1 MRSRGLVVAIAVV
14 LAVLAAVGVI
24 VYTNQVR
31 DEVTTQDTVPVLVAN
46 QDIPANTSLDPLI
59 EQGVFEFV
67 RVPETALV
75 AGAVTS
81 QDELVGQS
89 TVAPIFARE
98 QIPTSRLSSGERDV
112 SFQGVSDGHIGV
124 AMSLEAPRGGAGVVQ
139 SGDSVA
145 VYATFAEGTPV
156 LRDDLEKLLTPQLID
171 QFIELQL
178 GGNAPTNTD
187 KAFTILKDTTVTL
200 VPTVKVLTVQNPPVD
215 EQGRRAEG
223 QVSML
228 LDLLP
233 EDASNVVFAN
243 ETARLWLGLL
253 PPSDA
258 ETGYDDQVATI
269 GIDYDRLVGVVKP

>member
-31 DEVTTQDTVPVLVAN
+31 TESETENTVAVLVSN
-46 QDIPANTSLDPLI
+46 QDIAANTSLDPLI

-67 RVPETALV
+67 RVPNDALV

-81 QDELVGQS
+81 QEELQGQS

-98 QIPTSRLSSGERDV
+98 QIPTTRLSSGERTV

-124 AMSLEAPRGGAGVVQ
+124 AVDLESPRGGGGAVQ
-139 SGDSVA
+139 TGDSVA
-145 VYATFAEGTPV
+145 IYATFAEGTPV
-156 LRDDLEKLLTPQLID
+156 LREDLEKLLTPQLID
-171 QFIELQL
+171 QFIQLQT

-187 KAFTILKDTTVTL
+187 KAFTILRDVTVTL
-200 VPTVKVLTVQNPPVD
+200 VPTVKVLAVQNPSVD
-215 EQGRRAEG
+215 EEGRSGGG
-223 QVSML
+223 QVSMM

-233 EDASNVVFAN
+233 ADASSLVFAN
-243 ETARLWLGLL
+243 ETASLWLGLL

-258 ETGYDDQVATI
+258 ENGYAEEVARI